1 MMTSPIQAEKRVLVI
16 DPDLRVRQ
24 DLARFLK
31 SEGYYVETGRNL
43 SEAIKKVPNGGF
55 SCLIMDVDLPE
66 MKGYEAVSILKNLDP
81 GLKIIMTTRRN
92 SKKLEAKVREQD
104 IFYYFIKSFGQ
115 EELKLAINS
124 IFSPIKEDKTMSE
137 QSPKILVIDDDP
149 DFRAAITPILKSALY
164 EVTTAS
170 NLEEGKKIIL
180 AEKPDLILLDIM
192 MDSLF
197 DGFSLCNAIK
207 TSPEFETVK
216 ATPVVFVSAVKELAG
231 SRFQFKDDEQGLA
244 GPDDYID
251 KPIKPDD
258 LLARIKKLL
267 QK

>member
-1 MMTSPIQAEKRVLVI
+1 MTSSTGLEKRVLVI
-16 DPDLRVRQ
+16 DPDLRVRR
-24 DLARFLK
+24 DLAAFLRN
-31 SEGYYVETGRNL
+31 ERYFVETGRNL
-43 SEAIKKVPNGGF
+43 SEAIRKIPGGGF

-66 MKGYEAVSILKNLDP
+66 MKGYEAVSILKNLDS

-104 IFYYFIKSFGQ
+104 IFFYFIKSFGK
-115 EELKLAINS
+115 EELKLALNS
-124 IFSPIKEDKTMSE
+124 VFSSTKEDKTMSQE
-137 QSPKILVIDDDP
+137 YPKILVIDDDP
-149 DFRAAITPILKSALY
+149 DFLAAVTPVLKSALY
-164 EVTTAS
+164 EVLTAS
-170 NLEEGKKIIL
+170 NPEEGKKMIL
-180 AEKPDLILLDIM
+180 TQKPELILLDIM

-207 TSPEFETVK
+207 TAPEFEAVK

-231 SRFQFKDDEQGLA
+231 SRFQFKGDEQGLA

-267 QK
+267 KK